1 MTGIQPGAL
10 LDDALLYA
18 AAQED
23 ARRASWTETHELLAL
38 NAELTHAVLRA
49 VIAGAGGK
57 PPDQLE
63 IPRPPGVRPDTEPVV
78 MRPHEFGAA
87 MARGDV

>member
-1 MTGIQPGAL
+1 MTGIAPAEL

-23 ARRASWTETHELLAL
+23 AKAAAWTDLHELTAL
-38 NAELTHAVLRA
+38 QVELTHAVLRQL
-49 VIAGAGGK
+49 IASAGGK

-63 IPRPPGVRPDTEPVV
+63 VPRPAGVHPERDPIV
-78 MRPHEFGAA
+78 MRPSEFGKILAGS
-87 MARGDV
+87 RG